1 MPTVASLA
9 SLSTSLLMNVMITG
23 HVCSWLQLTRRC
35 LGALQ
40 ADRSS
45 KWRVEVGWSH
55 GRSLISATFIHRRVF
70 CFTDTPPHPH
80 PHLPMPPVCLRC
92 VPRLQVHQLLPLL
105 TPSLIGSYAPTFFH
119 VSGSS
124 GPHFSPGF
132 TLLGDGPVAV
142 AVVVRWPVCVGRQ
155 GATEAGT
162 EDTGEWA
169 EPGGI
174 LLFYYAVWSGCRLM
188 LL

>member
-1 MPTVASLA
+1 MPA
-9 SLSTSLLMNVMITG
+9 MITA
-23 HVCSWLQLTRRC
+23 HVCSWLELTSRC
-35 LGALQ
+35 LGDLQ
-40 ADRSS
+40 ADRAS
-45 KWRVEVGWSH
+45 KWKVEVGGVLAEASDL
-55 GRSLISATFIHRRVF
+55 RLS
-70 CFTDTPPHPH
+70 FTDGSSVSQTPPTPTS
-80 PHLPMPPVCLRC
+80 PCPQFVWGVSLVFKCTSCSLCSLP
-92 VPRLQVHQLLPLL
+92 
-105 TPSLIGSYAPTFFH
+105 PSLIGSYAPTFFH

-142 AVVVRWPVCVGRQ
+142 AVVVRWPVCIGRQ